1 MLDITA
7 PDLRKYIIHCENCG
21 YSPGGVHC
29 KWRSVHAFFAWLEI
43 ELDDP
48 SWKNPIDKIK
58 VRKPNVPPLDPAD
71 ADAIKAILKVCDKP
85 VYSHVSWIG
94 LRDKTII
101 LMLMDSGLRLSELLS
116 LTLDNVNQ
124 ITGVVQV
131 VHGKGGKSRTV
142 FIGRKTRQTL
152 RRYIKVAGVGDH
164 LIINERG
171 YPLTKSGLTQMLR
184 RRAKQA
190 GVPYQSAHSFRR
202 LFALTMLRNGVD
214 IYSLQ
219 MLMGHADLQVLKR
232 YLKLSNQDTQAAHIK
247 GGPVEKLL

>member
-1 MLDITA
+1 M
-7 PDLRKYIIHCENCG
+7 
-21 YSPGGVHC
+21 
-29 KWRSVHAFFAWLEI
+29 
-43 ELDDP
+43 
-48 SWKNPIDKIK
+48 
-58 VRKPNVPPLDPAD
+58 
-71 ADAIKAILKVCDKP
+71 
-85 VYSHVSWIG
+85 
-94 LRDKTII
+94 
-101 LMLMDSGLRLSELLS
+101 
-116 LTLDNVNQ
+116 
-124 ITGVVQV
+124 
-131 VHGKGGKSRTV
+131 
-142 FIGRKTRQTL
+142 
-152 RRYIKVAGVGDH
+152 AGVGDH